1 MSLCPK
7 QLAFEG
13 FPRRVRARRQDLMLD
28 TRQVARSIGVSLP
41 DYLRIE
47 AGEDTPSRRLL
58 LKLSMA
64 LRASERWLIQGRY

>member
-1 MSLCPK
+1 
-7 QLAFEG
+7 
-13 FPRRVRARRQDLMLD
+13 MLD

-47 AGEDTPSRRLL
+47 AGEDPPSRRLL